1 MQETPQKDRHVLRII
16 FIEGAANL
24 VVLGAKLAVGI
35 STGSLAIIGDAI
47 HSFTDVLNNGVAW
60 LVVKHSS
67 APPDAEHPY
76 GHRKFETLAVFG
88 LATLLAVFAFELAF
102 QAIRREDSV
111 VTTGGWELLLMLA
124 VLVINVVLSAW
135 QRFWARKLNSDIL
148 LADASHTFADVLT
161 STVVIIGW
169 QLSAMGYQWLD
180 QLCALGVSGLV
191 LYLAF
196 TLFRRA
202 LPALTDMSSIDSEAL
217 IATAEAVTGAGTVRR
232 VRSRWI
238 GSERAVDMIISV
250 DAHLP
255 IAQAHALAD
264 QIEDRLEAHYGLRD
278 ISIHMEPSS
287 EVRL

>member
-88 LATLLAVFAFELAF
+88 LATLLAVFAFELAL

-169 QLSAMGYQWLD
+169 QLSAMGVPMAGSTLRARGFRPRS
-180 QLCALGVSGLV
+180 LFGVYSVSAGATRPDRYVVHRLRS
-191 LYLAF
+191 F
-196 TLFRRA
+196 DCNRRGRYRCRYN
-202 LPALTDMSSIDSEAL
+202 TS
-217 IATAEAVTGAGTVRR
+217 
-232 VRSRWI
+232 
-238 GSERAVDMIISV
+238 RAVSLDRIRAGRGH
-250 DAHLP
+250 DHL
-255 IAQAHALAD
+255 
-264 QIEDRLEAHYGLRD
+264 
-278 ISIHMEPSS
+278 S
-287 EVRL
+287 